1 MFTVNRFK
9 RAILLCYTDSGW
21 KLVIS
26 IQPRDNTSRRV
37 DGRDRLLEIRQCRWF
52 TMKSASYCVG
62 NAVSLFITLYRER
75 LILLPGWTAD
85 KAVCLRWNRRF
96 SRPVWKRE
104 RERERWTR
112 GEEEGK
118 GRRDRCRTSAASN
131 YYRMF
136 ANRIDLRRPDF
147 SFPVYRWKWWT
158 SCVQNGVC
166 RFSWVTLEGLDL
178 HIRMVQNILEDCR
191 VDRGNRSIRELYV

>member
-147 SFPVYRWKWWT
+147 SFPVYRWKWWI
-158 SCVQNGVC
+158 SCVQNGAC
-166 RFSWVTLEGLDL
+166 RFSWVILGGLDL
-178 HIRMVQNILEDCR
+178 HQDGAKYTGGL
-191 VDRGNRSIRELYV
+191 